1 MLQKRFVRP
10 SVCVYLSIVSL
21 FIYLCACV
29 FLPVCPYVCLSV
41 CLYGCLP
48 VSFKLSICLSDCLCL
63 SVCLSFYLSICL
75 SIDMYAWLSVHLS
88 ACPSICLSINM
99 SAWLSVPLSA
109 CVFLTVCLLICM
121 SVCLP
126 VSVCPSTRP
135 PVLPS
140 VCLSV
145 FLSFVLWWFQSAPC
159 YRISI
164 ISTLSSTVTFRVSV
178 QPVHNVYRKT
188 QSFFKQK
195 GFEIFP
201 EIHKNLIRGRIY
213 RISNRKMVSMDNSSQ
228 DFK

>member
-1 MLQKRFVRP
+1 M
-10 SVCVYLSIVSL
+10 SVW
-21 FIYLCACV
+21 
-29 FLPVCPYVCLSV
+29 LPV
-41 CLYGCLP
+41 
-48 VSFKLSICLSDCLCL
+48 

-99 SAWLSVPLSA
+99 SAWLSVHLSA

-188 QSFFKQK
+188 QSFS
-195 GFEIFP
+195 
-201 EIHKNLIRGRIY
+201 
-213 RISNRKMVSMDNSSQ
+213 SNRKVLKYFQ
-228 DFK
+228 KYIKT